1 MVFNLEN
8 THTHKRIWILILISL
23 LAISTLLQFYP
34 VSAQTPEGTLTGTF
48 TDEGVDTDDDGLF
61 NYLDIGVE
69 VNVTSA
75 GTFGVEVLGF
85 TDAEGNYLQISNST
99 DVELDVG
106 IHVVNVH
113 LDGEEIYDF
122 GVPFDSIVAIYLDA
136 DGEQIDTLFQGLN
149 LSREYSYSEFQIPVI
164 VIDYRFDAIN
174 REITLNQGGSILI
187 EDTYSITNLED
198 AVDVVGIGY
207 PEDAYNIKVRDEMG
221 NLDVSKTSGILSI
234 SLRQNV
240 FTDQSLTL
248 VATFN
253 LPWGSYITQQNG
265 MEYKLSST
273 FYEEFDYTVGEL
285 TVAVKLPEG
294 AQFQSSTPN
303 PQNTNTNSLKDT
315 VTFTVSDVTPT
326 DDLNFEINYSYLLFW
341 SSLYPTVWVGV
352 LVVIVSAF
360 AILWKAPKPSTA
372 MVIPVPPDDLR
383 KFVNV
388 YEEKTRIKSEVES
401 MQSRLRKGK
410 ISRRRYKVRKKML
423 DGRLSTISR
432 DLSSLHDSIR
442 SAGPKY
448 ANMMRQ
454 LEVAEAN
461 LEGAERDIQRV
472 ENRYRRNEVSKGAY
486 GKLMDEYKRRS
497 EEAESTIDGIILR
510 LKAEIR

>member
-23 LAISTLLQFYP
+23 LAISTLSQLYL
-34 VSAQTPEGTLTGTF
+34 VNAQTPEATFTGTI

-69 VNVTSA
+69 VNVTTA
-75 GTFGVEVLGF
+75 GTFGVEVLGLYD
-85 TDAEGNYLQISNST
+85 TEDNYLEISNNT

-106 IHVVNVH
+106 IQVVNVH
-113 LDGEEIYDF
+113 LDGEWINYL

-136 DGEQIDTLFQGLN
+136 DGEQIDALFQGLD
-149 LSREYSYSEFQIPVI
+149 LSREYTYSEFQKYEII
-164 VIDYRFDAIN
+164 IDYRFDAIN
-174 REITLNQGGSILI
+174 REITLDQGGSIHV
-187 EDTYSITNLED
+187 EDTYSISNLGD
-198 AVDVVGIGY
+198 ALDMAEIGY
-207 PEDAYNIKVRDEMG
+207 PEDAYDIEVRDEMG
-221 NLDVSKTSGILSI
+221 NLDVLKTSETLSI

-240 FTDQSLTL
+240 YTDQRLTL
-248 VATFN
+248 VAN
-253 LPWGSYITQQNG
+253 HHLPWESYITQQNG
-265 MEYKLSST
+265 MDYKLLST
-273 FYEEFDYTVGEL
+273 FYEEFNYTIGEL
-285 TVAVKLPEG
+285 TVSVKLPEG
-294 AQFQSSTPN
+294 ANFQSSTPN
-303 PQNTNTNSLKDT
+303 PKNTNMNGLKDT
-315 VTFTVSDVTPT
+315 VTFTFSDVTPT
-326 DDLNFEINYSYLLFW
+326 DDLNFEINYRYLLFW

-360 AILWKAPKPSTA
+360 AILWRAPKPSTA

-388 YEEKTRIKSEVES
+388 YEEKIRIKSELES
-401 MQSRLRKGK
+401 MESRLRKGK

-432 DLSSLHDSIR
+432 DLSSLHNSIR

-454 LEVAEAN
+454 IEMAEAN

-472 ENRYRRNEVSKGAY
+472 ENRYRRNQVSKGAY

-497 EEAESTIDGIILR
+497 QDAESTIDGIILR